1 MFDQFRIALFL
12 VAVIA
17 LASPVKSQ
25 ALIEVDVEEDFSERV
40 AVSGSMVV
48 GAMLGALSGEAD
60 TSGLV
65 LNFPAG
71 SANGQACFSSKT
83 RDGQYWSQAVVALPE
98 GHSGTSKLTPKNGW
112 QYLDELALYSQS
124 DFAAIVRL
132 GQACRIDPDAPILP
146 VQVGNEP
153 EAQLNIALNV
163 QRAFRVSAQLRAG
176 SDASLDGVCAKPE
189 GDVRST
195 AFNYLC
201 TFTLPDDWQKG
212 EAELIINRRTRV
224 GRRSDTVS
232 LIIP

>member
-1 MFDQFRIALFL
+1 MLCLRT
-12 VAVIA
+12 AV
-17 LASPVKSQ
+17 L
-25 ALIEVDVEEDFSERV
+25 LICILGCAPSYAQTLLTAEVEEDFSERV

-48 GAMLGALSGEAD
+48 GAMLGSLSGEAD

-65 LNFPAG
+65 FNFPAA
-71 SANGQACFSSKT
+71 STDRQACFSSKT

-98 GHSGTSKLTPKNGW
+98 GHSGASKLAPKNGW
-112 QYLDELALYSQS
+112 QYLEELALYNQS
-124 DFAAIVRL
+124 DFAAIIRL
-132 GQACRIDPDAPILP
+132 GQECRIDPDAPILP